1 LPVASHFSCSC
12 CLLYGKVWR
21 VSCSCCMMH
30 TEHAMRRTVGRATM
44 QQLCGSANFYPHL
57 YAWLVSREA
66 LRGPEHLAD
75 STEKEAMRS
84 AVRPAQGYPRDPLAS
99 APAPPPLWHS
109 FRFTPA
115 RTRSVGRWGEGRDL
129 SRADLA
135 LWACEPPLGSRV
147 QTFLS
152 VGENVVVDGSSPR
165 RPTVRGWLA
174 IAARR
179 LSAHRTAS
187 LGARQ
192 LWLFTETYS

>member
-1 LPVASHFSCSC
+1 MFLWSVVRESVA
-12 CLLYGKVWR
+12 R
-21 VSCSCCMMH
+21 VMLVLH
-30 TEHAMRRTVGRATM
+30 DAQHAMRRTVGRATM

-57 YAWLVSREA
+57 YAWLLSREA

-84 AVRPAQGYPRDPLAS
+84 AVLSCPGLPSGPPRICSCSPSTLALLS
-99 APAPPPLWHS
+99 LH
-109 FRFTPA
+109 
-115 RTRSVGRWGEGRDL
+115 TRSNKVGRWGEGRDL
-129 SRADLA
+129 SRA
-135 LWACEPPLGSRV
+135 ACEPLLGSRV

-165 RPTVRGWLA
+165 RPAVRGWLA

-179 LSAHRTAS
+179 LSAHRTTS

-192 LWLFTETYS
+192 L